1 MALQYFR
8 KAFAVGFLIMT
19 LHPLALMLNTMNSAS
34 ADITA
39 SPGPAV
45 VLQEQSFQAS
55 LGLVENY
62 NSYRRRA
69 YTAGGLRLDV
79 HKQIPSFALA
89 WFYGI
94 KITQC
99 L

>member
-19 LHPLALMLNTMNSAS
+19 LHPLALTLNTMNSAS

-45 VLQEQSFQAS
+45 VLQEQSF
-55 LGLVENY
+55 
-62 NSYRRRA
+62 
-69 YTAGGLRLDV
+69 
-79 HKQIPSFALA
+79 
-89 WFYGI
+89 
-94 KITQC
+94 
-99 L
+99 